1 MLIFAFSLK
10 HRPQLLPQ
18 AQELPSYLGWWEGTL
33 PSLSWLHM
41 ASPGQRKAAP
51 PAGRALSLLLL
62 LSYLKA
68 STEPVT
74 GSRV

>member
-18 AQELPSYLGWWEGTL
+18 AQELPLYLGWWEGTL
-33 PSLSWLHM
+33 PSSSLHM

-62 LSYLKA
+62 SYLEA